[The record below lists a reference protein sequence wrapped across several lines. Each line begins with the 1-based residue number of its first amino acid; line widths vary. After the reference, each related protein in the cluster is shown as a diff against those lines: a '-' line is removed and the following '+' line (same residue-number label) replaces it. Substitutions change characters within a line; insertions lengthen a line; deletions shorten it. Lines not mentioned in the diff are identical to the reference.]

1 MGWKTLVDKVTY
13 LFGLRVARK
22 EREAAGK
29 DDSDPAIPHGDGMP
43 DRVGWERVAAWERE
57 AYKVSSLHPLNGGKV
72 LLGCYNN
79 RERGTARLQVVD
91 AVGTRTEIWKGGEET
106 IGQGWA
112 GGGQWWLPVEKPNG
126 NIITVPLDGGSAM
139 GTTAQGGQYAC
150 KIVDGHIAVGNRLYQ
165 IGNTAI
171 PIVSFQRLGTIISGL
186 VWDNGEW
193 IASDD
198 EHGIMSSHGWF
209 IEALCPELAV
219 VGGKVL
225 AFLRSGEVRIIEGE
239 KLGAAIGNTRRKCRR
254 AWSNGRICW
263 WTTAPSDGDGTHG
276 VWCTDGNTMRHVGE
290 FPGLAESTQA
300 GALGSLFGSAI
311 CVGTDGAIWCATTD
325 ETQNGWVLYR
335 GIPEWPMPSPSSIHD
350 YVYASAS
357 VQTAGGDDFT
367 PPARTGSPSWQG
379 KGTWNAFKDEGRA
392 GESSSRHVTVEAW
405 VKAESWSGGGKEQAA
420 GFCVASKGRVG
431 SHWGLCFF
439 VRPDGLVWNATKG
452 EVVAPCKVKLG
463 VWYHVKAVADRDKVR
478 MWLDGEEL
486 DVGEKTFAGALIQ
499 DSGEPL
505 RIGGYYTD
513 YAGASWFNQSLD
525 GEVTDWKVE
534 MA

>member
-1 MGWKTLVDKVTY
+1 MGWKTLADKVLY
-13 LFGLRVARK
+13 LLKLHGERKAR
-22 EREAAGK
+22 ESAGG
-29 DDSDPAIPHGDGMP
+29 DSPEVPHGEGMP
-43 DRVGWERVAAWERE
+43 LSVNWQLVASWQRE
-57 AYKVSSLHPLNGGKV
+57 SYKVSSIHPLSGGKV
-72 LLGCYNN
+72 LIGCYNN
-79 RERGTARLQVVD
+79 AERGTSRLHVVGAD
-91 AVGTRTEIWKGGEET
+91 GSRKEIWKGGEET

-126 NIITVPLDGGSAM
+126 DILGVPLDGSSASPA
-139 GTTAQGGQYAC
+139 TPQGGQYAAR
-150 KIVDGHIAVGNRLYQ
+150 IVDGHVGVGNRLFQ
-165 IGNTAI
+165 IGNDKPVAEF
-171 PIVSFQRLGTIISGL
+171 PRLGGIISGL
-186 VWDNGEW
+186 VFDGGEW
-193 IASDD
+193 IACDD
-198 EHGIMSSHGWF
+198 ERGIQGASGWF
-209 IEALCPELAV
+209 IEVLCPELALV
-219 VGGKVL
+219 NGRRL
-225 AFLRSGEVRIIEGE
+225 AFLRTGEVRLIENGQLSTT
-239 KLGAAIGNTRRKCRR
+239 LGHTRRKCRR
-254 AWSNGRICW
+254 AWVSGGLCW

-276 VWCTDGNTMRHVGE
+276 VWCTDGNTMRKVGE

-525 GEVTDWKVE
+525 GEITDWKVE
-534 MA
+534 ME